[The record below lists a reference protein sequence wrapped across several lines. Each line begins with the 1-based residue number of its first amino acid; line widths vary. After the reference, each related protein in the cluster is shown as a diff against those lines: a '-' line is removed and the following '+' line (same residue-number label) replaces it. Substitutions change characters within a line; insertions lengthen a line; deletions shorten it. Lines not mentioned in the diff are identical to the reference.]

1 MVDDNGQNDQN
12 RRLFQGELRLP
23 KKGGVYPPPKTR
35 KTLENRTSLWF
46 LPSEVTRILAETWP
60 KNAENIRKRAENR

>member
-46 LPSEVTRILAETWP
+46 LPSEIMRILAETERIH
-60 KNAENIRKRAENR
+60 AENLSNHAEKR